1 MLFMSTVVVIIFI
14 SMFISIIEN
23 FVFFVIVSSHVR
35 NKVWLDLTWLIGK
48 LNITEQVE
56 MEY

>member
-14 SMFISIIEN
+14 SMFISVIEN
-23 FVFFVIVSSHVR
+23 FVFFVIVSSYVR